1 MTPDFTKFA
10 RAETLRLS
18 ARDSAALVFE
28 TEIGRLSV
36 SKKGAD
42 WRLTWGSRTR
52 PDYDL
57 IDAKGFAAPQAV
69 ETSPGNWRFGDDTEW
84 LELTSNPVRI
94 RFGRKDWLDDPLTSP
109 TDEHFRGWTR
119 LPCFARGP
127 EGWLASFALDSGEP
141 VYGLGEKFGGLD
153 KRGQLVTNRIED
165 ALGVNTE
172 LSYKSIPFAWG
183 LRPAGGCWGALVAT
197 PHHVHHAVGYGQWSH
212 RTYAILG
219 EDEILDLFLF
229 AGPDPAHV
237 IARCGELTGRPVLPP
252 LWSFGVWL
260 SRAYYRTEAEILAA
274 ADECRAEGF
283 PADVITFDGRA
294 WMEVSTRAT
303 LDFDPSRYP
312 DPEATI
318 GKLKAK
324 HFKVC
329 CWEYPLIS
337 IHNALYPELEKKGYF
352 LREPDGSPHVY
363 QWDTAPGTSPF
374 GNVLTPL
381 PPSGI
386 LDFTKPEAAAW
397 WKARHDRLF
406 DVGVDTLKTDFGE
419 QVMDHVVASNGD
431 TGRRLHNVYPR
442 LYNQAVYEACHARFG
457 SDAVLWGRDGWI
469 GAQKFPIQWGGDPQ
483 TDWEGLAASIRG
495 ALCYGLSGVPFYS
508 SDVGGFYGSKQ
519 PDPEL
524 YLRWVGA
531 SIFGSHFRFHGI
543 GVREPWAL
551 GDVVKKAARAWMTLR
566 YRLLPYLWA
575 CGRDAVRTQL
585 PVMRAMAL
593 AFPKDRAARAFEEQ
607 FMCGPS
613 LLVCPILKPGNAVDV
628 WLPAGVWYDFWTGER
643 LEGGRQIRVSH
654 VPLDRLPVYVRGG
667 HAIALGRA
675 VMHTGEIDRKDPI
688 EEIVFYGK
696 PEVTPLAGDDALT
709 LEIARGEAVITGAPN
724 AKLVG
729 YGCTPRR
736 EAGRIVI
743 A

>member
-1 MTPDFTKFA
+1 MTPDFTKFV
-10 RAETLRLS
+10 RAETLKP
-18 ARDSAALVFE
+18 AAHGPHDLAFD
-28 TEIGRLSV
+28 TEIGRLAV
-36 SKKGAD
+36 AKKGGD
-42 WRLTWGSRTR
+42 WRLTWGTRTR

-57 IDAKGFAAPQAV
+57 IDAAGFAAPAAV
-69 ETSPGNWRFGDDTEW
+69 EIAPGHWRFGDANEW
-84 LELTSNPVRI
+84 LELTSNPVRV
-94 RFGRKDWLDDPLTSP
+94 RMGRKDWLDDPLTSP

-127 EGWLASFALDSGEP
+127 EGWLASFALESGEP
-141 VYGLGEKFGGLD
+141 VYGLGEKFGPLD

-183 LRPAGGCWGALVAT
+183 LKPGGGCWGALVAT

-212 RTYAILG
+212 RTYSILG

-237 IARCGELTGRPVLPP
+237 LARCGEITGRPVCPP

-294 WMEVSTRAT
+294 WMEVRTRAT
-303 LDFDPSRYP
+303 LDFDPARYP
-312 DPEATI
+312 DPKATI

-324 HFKVC
+324 NFKIC

-337 IHNALYPELEKKGYF
+337 IHNPIYAELEKKGYF
-352 LREPDGSPHVY
+352 LREPDGSPHVFH
-363 QWDTAPGTSPF
+363 WDTAPGTSPF

-386 LDFTKPEAAAW
+386 LDFTNPEAAAW

-419 QVMDHVVASNGD
+419 QVMDHVVAANGD
-431 TGRRLHNVYPR
+431 NGRRLHNVYPR
-442 LYNQAVYEACHARFG
+442 LYNQAVYEACRARYG
-457 SDAVLWGRDGWI
+457 EDAVLWGRDGWI

-551 GDVVKKAARAWMTLR
+551 GDAVKRHARAWMTLR

-575 CGRDAVRTQL
+575 CARDAVRTQL

-613 LLVCPILKPGNAVDV
+613 LLVCPILKPGDAADV
-628 WLPAGVWYDFWTGER
+628 WLPEGTWYDFWTGEK
-643 LEGGRQIRVSH
+643 LAGGRQMRAAN

-675 VMHTGEIDRKDPI
+675 VMHTGEIDRNDPI
-688 EEIVFYGK
+688 EEIAFYGE
-696 PEVTPLAGDDALT
+696 PTITPLAGDGALT
-709 LEIARGEAVITGAPN
+709 LDVERGRPILSGAPR

-736 EAGRIVI
+736 EAGRIVFG
-743 A
+743 